1 MCNTFF
7 ASCEN
12 NSIVSWQNSFYRK
25 CLGLKIQSLYWRT
38 AVPINVW
45 NFFYN
50 FLIKHT
56 HIHVRQS
63 TTRKKCSTFYQMKCS
78 FWLWFP
84 QNLIFAF
91 LHPQSENISKLKR
104 NGHHGEALG
113 PTSGLRIQRTMA
125 DRPEKEPS
133 GLPAPLKSPSLDFSG
148 TIFRWLFQLIA
159 ESQLIPPFSPYK
171 SEISYKFGK
180 QRISNETM
188 NKPISSI

>member
-63 TTRKKCSTFYQMKCS
+63 TTRKKCSTSTKWNAPFGYD
-78 FWLWFP
+78 FP
-84 QNLIFAF
+84 KIWF
-91 LHPQSENISKLKR
+91 LHFCNPKVRIFPSSKGMTIMEKHWALCLGYGFREQWQKVQKR
-104 NGHHGEALG
+104 NRPCYQLPWKVHFWISQALY
-113 PTSGLRIQRTMA
+113 S
-125 DRPEKEPS
+125 D
-133 GLPAPLKSPSLDFSG
+133 DF
-148 TIFRWLFQLIA
+148 F
-159 ESQLIPPFSPYK
+159 
-171 SEISYKFGK
+171 
-180 QRISNETM
+180 N
-188 NKPISSI
+188 